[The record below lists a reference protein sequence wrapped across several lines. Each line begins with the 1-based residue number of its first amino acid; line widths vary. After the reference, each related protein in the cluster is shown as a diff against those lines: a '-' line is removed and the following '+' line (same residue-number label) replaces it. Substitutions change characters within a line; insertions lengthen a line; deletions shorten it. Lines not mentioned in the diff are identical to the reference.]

1 MVTERPRINFYLF
14 ALHTLLLAALVLAPG
29 LGCAARD
36 QHGHKLKPAQ
46 LRLHLE
52 SHQDVSE
59 RLITVTL
66 GRAAPFSFS
75 VERGQFL
82 KDDQIVAAALA
93 EGEGLYSIKIKLDRQ
108 GETILNQLSSAN
120 SGKRIAVW
128 ADFGEVRWIGSVL
141 IEKRMTKGELTF
153 TPDTT
158 REEAEKIVDG
168 VNYLAKLYRK
178 GRR

>member
-14 ALHTLLLAALVLAPG
+14 ALNTLLLVALALAPG
-29 LGCAARD
+29 LGCAERD

-52 SHQDVSE
+52 SAQDVPE
-59 RLITVTL
+59 RLTTVTM
-66 GRAAPFSFS
+66 GRAAPFSYS
-75 VERGQFL
+75 VAKGQFL
-82 KDDQIVAAALA
+82 KDDQIVAAALTEVA
-93 EGEGLYSIKIKLDRQ
+93 GLYSIKIKLDRQ

-141 IEKRMTKGELTF
+141 IEKRITNGELTF

-168 VNYLAKLYRK
+168 VNYLAKLYRE

>member
-1 MVTERPRINFYLF
+1 MLTDRPRINFYLF
-14 ALHTLLLAALVLAPG
+14 ALNTLLLATLALAPG
-29 LGCAARD
+29 PGCAARD
-36 QHGHKLKPAQ
+36 PHGNKIKPAQ

-52 SHQDVSE
+52 SYQDVSE

-75 VERGQFL
+75 VEKGPFL

-93 EGEGLYSIKIKLDRQ
+93 EGDGLYAIKIKLDHQ

-128 ADFGEVRWIGSVL
+128 ADFGEVRWIGSVR
-141 IEKRMTKGELTF
+141 IEKRITNGELIF

-168 VNYLAKLYRK
+168 VNHLAKLYRE